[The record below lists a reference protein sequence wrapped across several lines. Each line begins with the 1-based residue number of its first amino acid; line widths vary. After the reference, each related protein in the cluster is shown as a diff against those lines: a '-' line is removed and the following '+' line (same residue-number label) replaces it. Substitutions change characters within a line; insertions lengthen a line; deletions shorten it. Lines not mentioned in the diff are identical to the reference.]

1 MIRALL
7 LSLLLFLPAHSAS
20 PPARDWTRFGW
31 DIQRSSAPDGSMG
44 LTPATLDRLQRHQ
57 IQLEG
62 TVDASPIFL
71 SGVQVGGRA
80 RDVLVVTTTYG
91 KTQAIDAG
99 SDSVLWTYTP
109 PGFDDWAGTYRI
121 TNASPLADPDRQH
134 IYAAAPDGK
143 IRKLALA
150 DGHEVWSTAITRL
163 PQREKIA
170 ASLNFS
176 GGHVL
181 ATTGG
186 YIGDRPP
193 YQGHVAVLDAGSGR
207 IINVWNSL
215 CSDRAGLLTPS
226 DCRESGSAIWG
237 RSGAVVDSATGNIF
251 VATGDGRW
259 DGRTYWGDAVLELDP
274 TASRLL
280 GNWTPED
287 THRLDDD
294 DVDLGSTAPV
304 LLGNGLVA
312 QGGKGGK
319 IPLLDWSQERGTT
332 PHQGKELQSVSTPGG
347 DRLFSAPAVWRHEG
361 KTWLFVADGRG
372 TAAWTVSG
380 KRLEP
385 AWQNGNSGTSPVV
398 VDGMLLVY
406 DPAGHLRIYDA
417 ARGRLLKTLD
427 CGGGHWNS
435 PIAVK
440 GMIVLTEGNANR
452 HETSGIM
459 DIWR

>member
-1 MIRALL
+1 MIRAFL
-7 LSLLLFLPAHSAS
+7 LSLILLLPAHGAA

-31 DIQRSSAPDGSMG
+31 DAQRSSAPGVFLG
-44 LTPATLDRLQRHQ
+44 LTPGKLAGLQRHQ

-71 SGVQVGGRA
+71 SAVQVKGRS

-109 PGFDDWAGTYRI
+109 PGYQDWAGSRRI
-121 TNASPLADPDRQH
+121 TTATPVADPGRRYV
-134 IYAAAPDGK
+134 YAAAPDGR

-150 DGHEVWSTAITRL
+150 DGREVWSTAITRL
-163 PQREKIA
+163 PEREKIA
-170 ASLNFS
+170 AALNYS
-176 GGHVL
+176 RGHVL

-215 CSDRAGLLTPS
+215 CSDRPGLITPS
-226 DCRESGSAIWG
+226 RCGESGSAIWG
-237 RSGAVVDSATGNIF
+237 RAGAVVDSATGNIF
-251 VATGDGRW
+251 IATGDGRW

-274 TASRLL
+274 TASRML

-287 THRLDDD
+287 THRLDETDT
-294 DVDLGSTAPV
+294 DLGSSAPV
-304 LLGNGLVA
+304 LLGDGLVA
-312 QGGKGGK
+312 QGGKAGK
-319 IPLLDWSQERGTT
+319 IHLLEWAQERGTT
-332 PHQGKELQSVSTPGG
+332 PHRGNELQSVNTPSG
-347 DRLFSAPAVWRHEG
+347 DDLFSAPAVWHHAG
-361 KTWLFVADGRG
+361 TTWLFVADRGG

-380 KRLEP
+380 QRLQP
-385 AWQNGNSGTSPVV
+385 AWANRNGGTSPVV
-398 VDGMLLVY
+398 ADGMLLVY
-406 DPAGHLRIYDA
+406 DPAGGLRIYDA
-417 ARGRLLKTLD
+417 AAGRLLQTLD

-435 PIAVK
+435 PIVVN

-452 HETSGIM
+452 HQTQGVLNV
-459 DIWR
+459 WR